1 MNPSQDNSSR
11 PPILLATGN
20 GAKQETLRWLVEG
33 APVHPVTPAEV
44 GVSADPDESADTHL
58 AIAREKAREWSEAG
72 QMLVIASD
80 GGLVIPALG
89 DNWESRYT
97 HRFAGPAAD
106 DRQRARRLLDVMAPL
121 RGEERS
127 ASWVE
132 AVALADRG
140 EVLASWHLTGATGYI
155 VEEMPPEVD
164 TSGFWVFSLW
174 RFPRFGKIYHELT
187 AEEKELLDDHWTRLR
202 ELVQGWFGRG
212 CSGAA

>member
-1 MNPSQDNSSR
+1 MRDSEAPLPVTIH

-20 GAKQETLRWLVEG
+20 HAKQEALRWLVEG
-33 APVHPVTPAEV
+33 APVVPVTPAEA
-44 GVSADPDESADTHL
+44 GVLADPDESADTHL

-89 DNWESRYT
+89 ANWESRHT

-106 DRQRARRLLDVMAPL
+106 DRERARRLLKVMEPL

-132 AVALADRG
+132 AVAVADRG
-140 EVLASWHLTGATGYI
+140 EVLASWDLTGATGYI
-155 VEEMPPEVD
+155 VEGVPPEVD

-174 RFPRFGKIYHELT
+174 RFPRFGKIYHDLT
-187 AEEKELLDDHWTRLR
+187 AEEKEALDDHWTRLR
-202 ELVQGWFGRG
+202 ELVRRWFDRG
-212 CSGAA
+212 